1 MAIRSEKE
9 RFGWAQFDALQLG
22 SGWDEEDI
30 GKPQILV
37 EDAYGDSHPG
47 SVHLAGLS
55 TQAVYGVYEKGGHPA
70 QFHVTDIC
78 DGCAQ
83 GHGRDESGAGVKGSD
98 RRYDRDACRVC
109 ALGRDAAFLFL

>member
-55 TQAVYGVYEKGGHPA
+55 TQA
-70 QFHVTDIC
+70 
-78 DGCAQ
+78 
-83 GHGRDESGAGVKGSD
+83 GSD